1 MERVNPII
9 FPMVRGCHISPP
21 SPPPCYLSWWQGGG
35 VELAEGS
42 PSSWSCWFH
51 GASLIWHLH
60 VVASGQRVIDNAKDI
75 YLVVVNDTA
84 NVRSPLQ
91 IDEYIPLII
100 IIIISSDSKITFV
113 IKCFKI
119 PCQQNDSGKDN
130 PILANDINRVIPGKV
145 TIRVDEK
152 EENGTLSSSS
162 PSSSS
167 K

>member
-1 MERVNPII
+1 M
-9 FPMVRGCHISPP
+9 
-21 SPPPCYLSWWQGGG
+21 
-35 VELAEGS
+35 
-42 PSSWSCWFH
+42 
-51 GASLIWHLH
+51 
-60 VVASGQRVIDNAKDI
+60 VASGQRVIDNAKDI

-145 TIRVDEK
+145 TIRVDEE
-152 EENGTLSSSS
+152 EENG
-162 PSSSS
+162 S
-167 K
+167 KKFFGSKKFLGEKSFWVKK

>member
-1 MERVNPII
+1 M
-9 FPMVRGCHISPP
+9 
-21 SPPPCYLSWWQGGG
+21 
-35 VELAEGS
+35 
-42 PSSWSCWFH
+42 
-51 GASLIWHLH
+51 
-60 VVASGQRVIDNAKDI
+60 VASGQRVIDNAKDI

-100 IIIISSDSKITFV
+100 IIIISSDSITFV
-113 IKCFKI
+113 VKCFKI

-152 EENGTLSSSS
+152 EENGTHHHHHHHQSSQHC
-162 PSSSS
+162 
-167 K
+167 KDGKFEDNK

>member
-1 MERVNPII
+1 M
-9 FPMVRGCHISPP
+9 
-21 SPPPCYLSWWQGGG
+21 
-35 VELAEGS
+35 
-42 PSSWSCWFH
+42 
-51 GASLIWHLH
+51 
-60 VVASGQRVIDNAKDI
+60 VASGQRVIDNAKDI

-145 TIRVDEK
+145 MKKRKMGQKSFLGQQKFWVKKVFGSKIIGV
-152 EENGTLSSSS
+152 LSLQLFT
-162 PSSSS
+162 
-167 K
+167 